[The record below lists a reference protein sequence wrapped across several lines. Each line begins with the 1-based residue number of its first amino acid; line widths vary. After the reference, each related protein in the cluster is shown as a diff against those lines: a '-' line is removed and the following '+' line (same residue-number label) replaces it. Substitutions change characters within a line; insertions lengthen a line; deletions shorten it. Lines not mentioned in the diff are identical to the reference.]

1 MATQET
7 KTNEQQNQP
16 SRGQEVT
23 RKSQEQQ
30 RGLARRGEYNPFDF
44 VLAPG
49 DFFRMTP
56 LSLMRRMTEELDRA
70 YHEFAMGRGNG
81 GTAMWAPAIEVSER
95 DGKYVVRAELPG
107 LKPGDMKLEMTDE
120 ALILEGE
127 RKSEHE
133 ETKGGVH
140 LTERQYGHFYRSIPL
155 PERAAAEEA
164 RAKFENGVLEVTM
177 PMREQK
183 NKPREIPIE
192 ASSPASSAAS
202 SGKAA

>member
-16 SRGQEVT
+16 SRGQGV
-23 RKSQEQQ
+23 
-30 RGLARRGEYNPFDF
+30 RGLARRNPFAF
-44 VLAPG
+44 VLTPG
-49 DFFRMTP
+49 DFLRMTP
-56 LSLMRRMTEELDRA
+56 FSLMRRMTEEVDRA
-70 YHEFAMGRGNG
+70 YHEFAMSRGNG

-107 LKPGDMKLEMTDE
+107 VKPADVKLEMTDE

-127 RKSEHE
+127 RKSEIE

-155 PERAAAEEA
+155 PEGANTEEA
-164 RAKFENGVLEVTM
+164 RARFENGVLEVTV
-177 PMREQK
+177 PVREQR

-192 ASSPASSAAS
+192 ASSPASAAS